1 MYYDKMQQINFIK
14 SRIRI
19 LELQLTSA
27 DLDRKNK
34 QFANEQI
41 DMYESI
47 LIELSKTKSDK

>member
-1 MYYDKMQQINFIK
+1 MYYDKMQQIDFIK
-14 SRIRI
+14 SRIRT

-47 LIELSKTKSDK
+47 LIELNKTKSDK

>member
-27 DLDRKNK
+27 DLTHKSK

-47 LIELSKTKSDK
+47 LIELNKTKSDK

>member
-1 MYYDKMQQINFIK
+1 MYYDKMQQIDFVK
-14 SRIRI
+14 SRIRT

-27 DLDRKNK
+27 DLTHKSK

-47 LIELSKTKSDK
+47 LIELNKTKSDK

>member
-1 MYYDKMQQINFIK
+1 MQQIDFVK
-14 SRIRI
+14 SKIRT
-19 LELQLTSA
+19 LELQLTNA

-47 LIELSKTKSDK
+47 LIELNKTRSDK

>member
-1 MYYDKMQQINFIK
+1 MYYDKTQQINFIK
-14 SRIRI
+14 SRIRT

-47 LIELSKTKSDK
+47 LIELNKTKSDK